1 MFLRYKRWRACTPQT
16 PYKGFGY
23 GQRTYLFTVETE
35 GVCFVPFREDIE
47 KLLNPRN
54 GVGSLIEIAYERY
67 GIVFDANGKAEVPTV
82 PGTPSVP
89 EDDAEPSAPTP
100 RLRGRPRKS

>member
-1 MFLRYKRWRACTPQT
+1 MFLRYKRWRTCTPQT

-82 PGTPSVP
+82 ANTQP
-89 EDDAEPSAPTP
+89 ELDPETAPTP
-100 RLRGRPRKS
+100 KPRGRPRKS